1 MLCLNWIF
9 CKFYSIMILGVLNE
23 NFLNNEWF
31 EYDDNLFF

>member
-9 CKFYSIMILGVLNE
+9 FKFFSIMILGVLNE

>member
-1 MLCLNWIF
+1 MF
-9 CKFYSIMILGVLNE
+9 GVKCKFCCIMILGVLNE